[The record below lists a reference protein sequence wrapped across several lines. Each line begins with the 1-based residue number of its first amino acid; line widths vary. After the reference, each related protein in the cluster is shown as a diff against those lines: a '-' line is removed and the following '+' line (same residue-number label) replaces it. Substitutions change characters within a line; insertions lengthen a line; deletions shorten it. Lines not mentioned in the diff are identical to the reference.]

1 MSKELLGV
9 FALVLMVLGEFCAI
23 YSEVA
28 TARLAQANDGST
40 WTSFVIPVLLMCFAG
55 LCLLGAY
62 WLGYVAVGDIW
73 IVTVVSVTSLLL
85 LEPLVV
91 WGLFQEAPGRG
102 ALIGFCLG
110 ALGMLSTVLL

>member
-9 FALVLMVLGEFCAI
+9 SALGLMVLGEFCAI
-23 YSEVA
+23 YSEVV
-28 TARLAQANDGST
+28 TAKLAQVGDGS
-40 WTSFVIPVLLMCFAG
+40 WQAFIMPLALMCFAG
-55 LCLLGAY
+55 FCLLGAY
-62 WLGYVAVGDIW
+62 WLGYRAVGDIW

-85 LEPLVV
+85 LEPVVV
-91 WGLFQEAPGRG
+91 WALFNEVPGRG

>member
-1 MSKELLGV
+1 
-9 FALVLMVLGEFCAI
+9 MVLGEFCAI
-23 YSEVA
+23 YSEVV
-28 TARLAQANDGST
+28 TAKLAHTGNGS
-40 WTSFVIPVLLMCFAG
+40 WEGFVLPVVLMCFAG

-85 LEPLVV
+85 LEPVVV
-91 WGLFQEAPGRG
+91 WSLFQEAPGRG
-102 ALIGFCLG
+102 ALIGFVLG